1 MFYLDCSCLNLSLGI
16 FLEFLDSRSIFRAFT
31 QFLDFSGIS
40 KKRENLPYRFGPS
53 KRPDPTR
60 SATAGQRRA
69 HLGPHRTAAWAAAA
83 LGMRALH
90 AEPGSPAPINR
101 VVNPS
106 PRLAYTAAALQAAA
120 ASVAAPGAR
129 TEPAASFVGVD
140 FDSDHHGPFPASVS
154 TSTCFPSSSSS
165 NSWSHACPS
174 SPELLAPPPAIRAA
188 AAPCCSFASYP
199 EEEDDTLFR
208 D

>member
-1 MFYLDCSCLNLSLGI
+1 VPLHNFWT
-16 FLEFLDSRSIFRAFT
+16 FLEFRKKEKIYPTGLGRARGPT
-31 QFLDFSGIS
+31 QPAPPPQASA
-40 KKRENLPYRFGPS
+40 GPIW
-53 KRPDPTR
+53 
-60 SATAGQRRA
+60 A
-69 HLGPHRTAAWAAAA
+69 RTAPPPGQAAA